1 MRVYSRDKRLSFLPD
16 RGIGQRPRRKLA
28 RPLRVP
34 LLPAQIDIT
43 CPAEARPEISAMV
56 KRITITELARG
67 LGVSV
72 CTVNKAL
79 SGKSK
84 VSETTRQRVIDE
96 ARRLGYRPNRMAQV
110 LARNPIR
117 LAYLHPAHFE
127 SFFAPFEAGVRLA
140 AKRLADH
147 QVSVSMHK
155 LAPACWDKTLL
166 TTVRSLLR
174 AKLSG
179 VILAPMAEVDYTP
192 VWDLLAEHRVPLV
205 QLGLEVP
212 GSPAA
217 LTVRQDTLL
226 SGRIAAELLSLFAGP
241 VAVMIGNRHV
251 VDHDEKVCGFQAEAE
266 RRGLNVVAVCEHKD
280 DPKLGYSVTRQL
292 LREHPELRG
301 MYVATDNFDGI
312 ARALKEQK
320 TAGRIKVVATG
331 VFPEIQAAMDA
342 DLVHFALDQRMAD
355 QGEMAVQQLHEL
367 LSQQPLP
374 ASKILVPPRIA
385 VRENIELL
393 AASVSPPRGKRRPS
407 CLPGSG

>member
-1 MRVYSRDKRLSFLPD
+1 M
-16 RGIGQRPRRKLA
+16 
-28 RPLRVP
+28 
-34 LLPAQIDIT
+34 AQ
-43 CPAEARPEISAMV
+43 
-56 KRITITELARG
+56 RITITELAQR

-84 VSETTRQRVIDE
+84 ISEKTRQRVIDE

-127 SFFAPFEAGVRLA
+127 SFFAPFENGVRLA
-140 AKRLADH
+140 ARHLADH
-147 QVSVSMHK
+147 QVSVSVHG
-155 LAPACWDKTLL
+155 LDPARWDKTLL
-166 TTVRSLLR
+166 TTVRSLVR
-174 AKLSG
+174 AKISG
-179 VILAPMAEVDYTP
+179 LILAPIAEVDYTP

-212 GSPAA
+212 DSPAA

-226 SGRIAAELLSLFAGP
+226 SGRIAAELLSHFEGP

-251 VDHDEKVCGFQAEAE
+251 VDRDEKVRGFQAEAE

-280 DPKLGYSVTRQL
+280 DLKLGYSVTRKL
-292 LREHPELRG
+292 LREPPELRG
-301 MYVATDNFDGI
+301 MYVATDNCGGI

-320 TAGRIKVVATG
+320 TVGQIKVVATG

-342 DLVHFALDQRMAD
+342 DLVHFTLDQRMAD

-367 LSQQPLP
+367 LFQHPFLSN
-374 ASKILVPPRIA
+374 KILLPPRIA
-385 VRENIELL
+385 VRGNIELL
-393 AASVSPPRGKRRPS
+393 ATNVSPA
-407 CLPGSG
+407 